1 MPGRVVREKE
11 MPEEIKKTT
20 KVRKLVKLARNN
32 AYFFKDPDSRAFA
45 KIMKGEHREELY
57 PLKSSSFEDWLSA
70 INFKV
75 SDEVATSKLKSEAI
89 EFLEGEAKFSGKT
102 HDVGLRAMGNEEYIE
117 IDLGDKGWNSIY
129 ITKDYWRVRKH
140 KNYFYRNK
148 SMKSLPFP
156 SRDKLDKDWAET
168 IFNISGNSQSMLIMG
183 WLIGAFMPDRP
194 KPMLVIQGE
203 QGSGKSFLASMIRS
217 LVDPVKADKTS
228 LPYSERD
235 LYVQAQNNYVLSFD
249 NQRTLH
255 KRHSDWLCRMVT
267 GGGYSTRR
275 LYTNN
280 EEEVFSVTRPIILNG
295 ITQITDQP
303 DLIDRS
309 IFINTPVI
317 EANSRKPEKE
327 LLNSSNSLNPMIL
340 GELCNALSASLRN
353 KKKEYARL
361 PRMADFAKFV
371 SGAEEELGW
380 KKDSFVDAMNANRM
394 EALEEMNEYDSLL
407 SLIQELGRKNKN
419 LAFIFNGTAEQ
430 LFERLIEMIPGKLQK
445 SAFPGSPA
453 ALSKK
458 LNGLK
463 PVLREMGIVIKN
475 NKSNGKRIKRIE
487 WVAN

>member
-1 MPGRVVREKE
+1 MPGKVVREKE

-20 KVRKLVKLARNN
+20 NLKKLVKLAHNN

-45 KIMKGEHREELY
+45 KIKKGEHREELY

-75 SDEVATSKLKSEAI
+75 FEEVATSKLKSDAT
-89 EFLEGEAKFSGKT
+89 EFLEGETKLSGKT
-102 HDVGLRAMGNEEYIE
+102 HEVGLRVMGNEEYIE

-129 ITKDYWRVRKH
+129 ITKDNWRIRKH
-140 KNYFYRNK
+140 KKYFYRNK
-148 SMKSLPFP
+148 SMKFLPVP
-156 SRDKLDKDWAET
+156 SRDQLDKDWAGN
-168 IFNISGNSQSMLIMG
+168 IFNFSGNSQSMLIMG
-183 WLIGAFMPDRP
+183 WLIGCFMPEGP

-203 QGSGKSFLASMIRS
+203 QGSGKSFLASMLRS

-228 LPYSERD
+228 LPSSERD

-275 LYTNN
+275 LYTNS
-280 EEEVFSVTRPIILNG
+280 EEEVFSASRPIILNG
-295 ITQITDQP
+295 ITQIADQP

-309 IFINTPVI
+309 IFINIPVI
-317 EANSRKPEKE
+317 DKNTRKPEKE
-327 LLNSSNSLNPMIL
+327 LLNSMNSLNPMIL
-340 GELCNALSASLRN
+340 GKICSALSAILRN
-353 KKKEYARL
+353 KKKEYDHL

-371 SGAEEELGW
+371 SRAEEELGW
-380 KKDSFVDAMNANRM
+380 EEGSFVGAINANRR
-394 EALEEMNEYDSLL
+394 EAHEEMYEYDPLL
-407 SLIQELGRKNKN
+407 SLVLELGRKNKN
-419 LAFIFNGTAEQ
+419 LAFIFSDTTAK
-430 LFERLIEMIPGKLQK
+430 LFEVLIGMIPGKFQK
-445 SAFPGSPA
+445 SAFPESPA
-453 ALSKK
+453 ALAKR

>member
-1 MPGRVVREKE
+1 MPNRIAWEKE

-20 KVRKLVKLARNN
+20 NLKKLVKLAHNN

-45 KIMKGEHREELY
+45 KIKKGEHREELY

-75 SDEVATSKLKSEAI
+75 FEEVATSKLKSDAT
-89 EFLEGEAKFSGKT
+89 EFLEGETKLSGKT
-102 HDVGLRAMGNEEYIE
+102 HEVGLRVMGNEEYIE

-129 ITKDYWRVRKH
+129 ITKDNWRIRKH
-140 KNYFYRNK
+140 KKYFYRNK
-148 SMKSLPFP
+148 SMKFLPVP
-156 SRDKLDKDWAET
+156 SRDQLDKDWAGN
-168 IFNISGNSQSMLIMG
+168 IFNFSGNSQSMLIMG
-183 WLIGAFMPDRP
+183 WLIGCFMPEGP

-203 QGSGKSFLASMIRS
+203 QGSGKSFLASMLRS

-228 LPYSERD
+228 LPSSERD

-275 LYTNN
+275 LYTNS
-280 EEEVFSVTRPIILNG
+280 EEEVFSASRPIILNG
-295 ITQITDQP
+295 ITQIADQP

-309 IFINTPVI
+309 IFINIPVI
-317 EANSRKPEKE
+317 DKNTRKPEKE
-327 LLNSSNSLNPMIL
+327 LLNSMNSLNPMIL
-340 GELCNALSASLRN
+340 GKICSALSAILRN
-353 KKKEYARL
+353 KKKEYDHL

-371 SGAEEELGW
+371 SRAEEELGW
-380 KKDSFVDAMNANRM
+380 EEGSFVGAINANRR
-394 EALEEMNEYDSLL
+394 EAHEEMYEYDPLL
-407 SLIQELGRKNKN
+407 SLVLELGRKNKN
-419 LAFIFNGTAEQ
+419 LAFIFSDTTAK
-430 LFERLIEMIPGKLQK
+430 LFDVLIGMIPGKFQK
-445 SAFPGSPA
+445 SAFPESPA
-453 ALSKK
+453 ALAKR

>member
-1 MPGRVVREKE
+1 
-11 MPEEIKKTT
+11 MPEVIEKTT
-20 KVRKLVKLARNN
+20 KLKKLVKLAHNN

-75 SDEVATSKLKSEAI
+75 FEEVATSKLKSDAT
-89 EFLEGEAKFSGKT
+89 EFLEGETKFSGKT
-102 HDVGLRAMGNEEYIE
+102 HEVGLRVMGNEEYIE

-129 ITKDYWRVRKH
+129 ITKDNWRIRKH
-140 KNYFYRNK
+140 KKYFYRNK
-148 SMKSLPFP
+148 SMKFLPVP
-156 SRDKLDKDWAET
+156 SRDQLDKDWAGN
-168 IFNISGNSQSMLIMG
+168 IFNFSGNSQSMLIMG
-183 WLIGAFMPDRP
+183 WLIGCFMPEGP

-203 QGSGKSFLASMIRS
+203 QGSGKSFLASMLRS

-228 LPYSERD
+228 LPSSERD

-275 LYTNN
+275 LYTNS
-280 EEEVFSVTRPIILNG
+280 EEEVFSASRPIILNG
-295 ITQITDQP
+295 ITQIADQP

-309 IFINTPVI
+309 IFINIPVI
-317 EANSRKPEKE
+317 DKNTRKPEKE
-327 LLNSSNSLNPMIL
+327 LLNSMNSLNPMIL
-340 GELCNALSASLRN
+340 GKICSALSAILRN
-353 KKKEYARL
+353 KKKEYDHL

-371 SGAEEELGW
+371 SRAEEELGW
-380 KKDSFVDAMNANRM
+380 EEGSFVGAINANRR
-394 EALEEMNEYDSLL
+394 EAHEEMYEYDPLL
-407 SLIQELGRKNKN
+407 SLVLELGRKNKN
-419 LAFIFNGTAEQ
+419 LAFIFSDTTAK
-430 LFERLIEMIPGKLQK
+430 LFEVLIGMIPGKFQK
-445 SAFPGSPA
+445 SAFPESPA
-453 ALSKK
+453 ALAKRP
-458 LNGLK
+458 NGLK

>member
-1 MPGRVVREKE
+1 MPNRINTEKE

-20 KVRKLVKLARNN
+20 NLKKLVKLAHNN

-45 KIMKGEHREELY
+45 KIKKGEHREELY

-75 SDEVATSKLKSEAI
+75 FEEVATSKLKSDAT
-89 EFLEGEAKFSGKT
+89 EFLEGETKLSGKT
-102 HDVGLRAMGNEEYIE
+102 HEVGLRVMGNEEYIE

-129 ITKDYWRVRKH
+129 ITKDNWRIRKH
-140 KNYFYRNK
+140 KKYFYRNK
-148 SMKSLPFP
+148 SMKFLPVP
-156 SRDKLDKDWAET
+156 SRDQLDKDWAGN
-168 IFNISGNSQSMLIMG
+168 IFNFSGNSQSMLIMG
-183 WLIGAFMPDRP
+183 WLIGCFMPEGP

-203 QGSGKSFLASMIRS
+203 QGSGKSFLASMLRS

-228 LPYSERD
+228 LPSSERD

-275 LYTNN
+275 LYTNS
-280 EEEVFSVTRPIILNG
+280 EEEVFSASRPIILNG
-295 ITQITDQP
+295 ITQIADQP

-309 IFINTPVI
+309 IFINIPVI
-317 EANSRKPEKE
+317 DKNTRKPEKE
-327 LLNSSNSLNPMIL
+327 LLNSMNSLNPMIL
-340 GELCNALSASLRN
+340 GKICSALSAILRN
-353 KKKEYARL
+353 KKKEYDHL

-371 SGAEEELGW
+371 SRAEEELGW
-380 KKDSFVDAMNANRM
+380 EEGSFVGAINANRR
-394 EALEEMNEYDSLL
+394 EAHEEMYEYDPLL
-407 SLIQELGRKNKN
+407 SLVLELGRKNKN
-419 LAFIFNGTAEQ
+419 LAFIFSDTTAK
-430 LFERLIEMIPGKLQK
+430 LFEVLIGMIPGKFQK
-445 SAFPGSPA
+445 SAFPESPA
-453 ALSKK
+453 ALAKR

>member
-1 MPGRVVREKE
+1 
-11 MPEEIKKTT
+11 MPEKIEKTT
-20 KVRKLVKLARNN
+20 QLKKLVKLAHNN

-89 EFLEGEAKFSGKT
+89 EFLEGETNLSGKT
-102 HDVGLRAMGNEEYIE
+102 HEVGLRAMGNEEYIE

-280 EEEVFSVTRPIILNG
+280 EEEVFSVRP
-295 ITQITDQP
+295 
-303 DLIDRS
+303 
-309 IFINTPVI
+309 
-317 EANSRKPEKE
+317 A
-327 LLNSSNSLNPMIL
+327 
-340 GELCNALSASLRN
+340 
-353 KKKEYARL
+353 
-361 PRMADFAKFV
+361 
-371 SGAEEELGW
+371 
-380 KKDSFVDAMNANRM
+380 
-394 EALEEMNEYDSLL
+394 
-407 SLIQELGRKNKN
+407 
-419 LAFIFNGTAEQ
+419 
-430 LFERLIEMIPGKLQK
+430 
-445 SAFPGSPA
+445 
-453 ALSKK
+453 
-458 LNGLK
+458 
-463 PVLREMGIVIKN
+463 
-475 NKSNGKRIKRIE
+475 
-487 WVAN
+487 

>member
-1 MPGRVVREKE
+1 
-11 MPEEIKKTT
+11 MPEVIEKTT
-20 KVRKLVKLARNN
+20 KLKKLVKLAHNN

-45 KIMKGEHREELY
+45 KIKKGEHREELY

-70 INFKV
+70 IIFKD
-75 SDEVATSKLKSEAI
+75 SGEVAMSKLKSDAT
-89 EFLEGEAKFSGKT
+89 EFLEGETKFSGKT
-102 HDVGLRAMGNEEYIE
+102 HEAGLRAMGNEEYIE

-129 ITKDYWRVRKH
+129 ITKDNWRVRKH

-156 SRDKLDKDWAET
+156 SKDKLDKDWAGN
-168 IFNISGNSQSMLIMG
+168 IFNISGDSQSMLIMG
-183 WLIGAFMPDRP
+183 WLIGCFMPDGP

-203 QGSGKSFLASMIRS
+203 QGSGKSFLASMLRS
-217 LVDPVKADKTS
+217 LVDPAKADKTS
-228 LPYSERD
+228 LPSSERD

-255 KRHSDWLCRMVT
+255 RRHSDWLCRMVT

-280 EEEVFSVTRPIILNG
+280 EEEVFSATRPIILNG
-295 ITQITDQP
+295 ITQIADQP

-309 IFINTPVI
+309 IFINTTVI
-317 EANSRKPEKE
+317 DNITRKPEKE
-327 LLNSSNSLNPMIL
+327 LLKSSNSLNPMIF
-340 GELCNALSASLRN
+340 GKICSALSASLGN
-353 KKKEYARL
+353 KKKGNTPL

-380 KKDSFVDAMNANRM
+380 KEGSFVEAMNANRM

-407 SLIQELGRKNKN
+407 SLILELGRKNKD

-430 LFERLIEMIPGKLQK
+430 LYQGLIEMIPVKHQK
-445 SAFPGSPA
+445 STFPGSPA

-463 PVLREMGIVIKN
+463 PVLREMGMVIKN
-475 NKSNGKRIKRIE
+475 LKSNGKRIKIIE
-487 WVAN
+487 WVDN

>member
-1 MPGRVVREKE
+1 MPNKINTEKE

-20 KVRKLVKLARNN
+20 NLKKLVKLAHNN

-45 KIMKGEHREELY
+45 KIKKGEHREELY

-75 SDEVATSKLKSEAI
+75 FEEVATSKLKSDAT
-89 EFLEGEAKFSGKT
+89 EFLEGETKLSGKT
-102 HDVGLRAMGNEEYIE
+102 HEVGLRVMGNEEYIE

-129 ITKDYWRVRKH
+129 ITKDNWRIRKH
-140 KNYFYRNK
+140 KKYFYRNK
-148 SMKSLPFP
+148 SMKFLPVP
-156 SRDKLDKDWAET
+156 SRDQLDKDWAGN
-168 IFNISGNSQSMLIMG
+168 IFNFSGNSQSMLIMG
-183 WLIGAFMPDRP
+183 WLIGCFMPEGP

-203 QGSGKSFLASMIRS
+203 QGSGKSFLASMLRS

-228 LPYSERD
+228 LPSSERD

-275 LYTNN
+275 LYTNS
-280 EEEVFSVTRPIILNG
+280 EEEVFSASRPIILNG
-295 ITQITDQP
+295 ITQIADQP

-309 IFINTPVI
+309 IFINIPVI
-317 EANSRKPEKE
+317 DKNTRKPEKE
-327 LLNSSNSLNPMIL
+327 LLNSMNSLNPMIL
-340 GELCNALSASLRN
+340 GKICSALSAILRN
-353 KKKEYARL
+353 KKKEYDHL

-371 SGAEEELGW
+371 SRAEEELGW
-380 KKDSFVDAMNANRM
+380 EEGSFVGAINANRR
-394 EALEEMNEYDSLL
+394 EAHEEMYEYDPLL
-407 SLIQELGRKNKN
+407 SLVLELGRKNKN
-419 LAFIFNGTAEQ
+419 LAFIFSDTTAK
-430 LFERLIEMIPGKLQK
+430 LFDVLIGMIPGKFQK
-445 SAFPGSPA
+445 SAFPESPA
-453 ALSKK
+453 ALAKR

-487 WVAN
+487 WAGN

>member
-1 MPGRVVREKE
+1 
-11 MPEEIKKTT
+11 
-20 KVRKLVKLARNN
+20 
-32 AYFFKDPDSRAFA
+32 
-45 KIMKGEHREELY
+45 
-57 PLKSSSFEDWLSA
+57 
-70 INFKV
+70 
-75 SDEVATSKLKSEAI
+75 
-89 EFLEGEAKFSGKT
+89 
-102 HDVGLRAMGNEEYIE
+102 
-117 IDLGDKGWNSIY
+117 
-129 ITKDYWRVRKH
+129 
-140 KNYFYRNK
+140 
-148 SMKSLPFP
+148 
-156 SRDKLDKDWAET
+156 
-168 IFNISGNSQSMLIMG
+168 
-183 WLIGAFMPDRP
+183 
-194 KPMLVIQGE
+194 
-203 QGSGKSFLASMIRS
+203 
-217 LVDPVKADKTS
+217 
-228 LPYSERD
+228 
-235 LYVQAQNNYVLSFD
+235 
-249 NQRTLH
+249 
-255 KRHSDWLCRMVT
+255 MVT

>member
-1 MPGRVVREKE
+1 
-11 MPEEIKKTT
+11 MPEVIEKTT
-20 KVRKLVKLARNN
+20 KLKKLVKLAHNN

-45 KIMKGEHREELY
+45 KIKKGEHREELY

-70 INFKV
+70 IIFKD
-75 SDEVATSKLKSEAI
+75 SGEVAMSKLKSDAT
-89 EFLEGEAKFSGKT
+89 EFLEGETKFSGKT
-102 HDVGLRAMGNEEYIE
+102 HEAGLRAMGNEEYIE

-129 ITKDYWRVRKH
+129 ITKDNWRVRKH

-148 SMKSLPFP
+148 SMKALPVP
-156 SRDKLDKDWAET
+156 SRDKLDKDWIGN

-183 WLIGAFMPDRP
+183 WLIGCFMPDRP

-203 QGSGKSFLASMIRS
+203 QGSGKSFLASMLRS
-217 LVDPVKADKTS
+217 LVDPAKADKTS
-228 LPYSERD
+228 LPSSERD

-280 EEEVFSVTRPIILNG
+280 EEEVFRVTRPIILNG
-295 ITQITDQP
+295 ITQIADQP

-317 EANSRKPEKE
+317 DANSRKPEKE
-327 LLNSSNSLNPMIL
+327 LLNSFNTQKPMIL

-380 KKDSFVDAMNANRM
+380 KEGSFVEAMNANRM

-407 SLIQELGRKNKN
+407 SLILELGRKNKD
-419 LAFIFNGTAEQ
+419 LAFIFNGTAEN
-430 LFERLIEMIPGKLQK
+430 LFQELIEMLPGKHQK
-445 SAFPGSPA
+445 SAFPVSPA
-453 ALSKK
+453 ALSKR

-463 PVLREMGIVIKN
+463 PVLREMEIVIKN

-487 WVAN
+487 WAKN

>member
-1 MPGRVVREKE
+1 MPGKVVWEKE

-20 KVRKLVKLARNN
+20 NLKKLVKLAHNN

-45 KIMKGEHREELY
+45 KIKKGEHREELY

-75 SDEVATSKLKSEAI
+75 FEEVATSKLKSDAT
-89 EFLEGEAKFSGKT
+89 EFLEGETKLSGKT
-102 HDVGLRAMGNEEYIE
+102 HEVGLRVMGNEEYIE

-129 ITKDYWRVRKH
+129 ITKDNWRIRKH
-140 KNYFYRNK
+140 KKYFYRNK
-148 SMKSLPFP
+148 SMKFLPVP
-156 SRDKLDKDWAET
+156 SRDQLDKDWAGN
-168 IFNISGNSQSMLIMG
+168 IFNFSGNSQSMLIMG
-183 WLIGAFMPDRP
+183 WLIGCFMPEGP

-203 QGSGKSFLASMIRS
+203 QGSGKSFLASMLRS

-228 LPYSERD
+228 LPSSERD

-275 LYTNN
+275 LYTNS
-280 EEEVFSVTRPIILNG
+280 EEEVFSASRPIILNG
-295 ITQITDQP
+295 ITQIADQP

-309 IFINTPVI
+309 IFINIPVI
-317 EANSRKPEKE
+317 DKNTRKPEKE
-327 LLNSSNSLNPMIL
+327 LLNSMNSLNPMIL
-340 GELCNALSASLRN
+340 GKICSALSAILRN
-353 KKKEYARL
+353 KKKEYDHL

-371 SGAEEELGW
+371 SRAEEELGW
-380 KKDSFVDAMNANRM
+380 EEGSFVGAINANRR
-394 EALEEMNEYDSLL
+394 EAHEEMYEYDPLL
-407 SLIQELGRKNKN
+407 SLVLELGRKNKN
-419 LAFIFNGTAEQ
+419 LAFIFSDTTAK
-430 LFERLIEMIPGKLQK
+430 LFDVLIGMIPGKFQK
-445 SAFPGSPA
+445 SAFPESPA
-453 ALSKK
+453 ALAKR